1 MQIISDFQKAKAA
14 LRRTTFDFGDV
25 PSEVKQR
32 IKETFLEE
40 LTPEEAVNRIIAA
53 VRDNGDAALVE
64 YTRLIDGIALKSLEV
79 SDEERRNADG
89 KVDKELITALNT
101 AAEQVRSFH
110 QAQLRHSHKEFMEGG
125 VGQIVRHLE
134 RVEINIPA
142 GTASYASTVLMT
154 AIPARVAGVGEIILT
169 TPPKEGGEVP
179 PATLVA
185 ADIA

>member
-1 MQIISDFQKAKAA
+1 VQIISDFQKAKAA

-40 LTPEEAVNRIIAA
+40 LTPEEAVSRIIAA

-110 QAQLRHSHKEFMEGG
+110 QAQLRHSH
-125 VGQIVRHLE
+125 
-134 RVEINIPA
+134 
-142 GTASYASTVLMT
+142 
-154 AIPARVAGVGEIILT
+154 
-169 TPPKEGGEVP
+169 
-179 PATLVA
+179 
-185 ADIA
+185 